1 MRLFAKLSS
10 TAKAL
15 ELFMISIVTKA
26 AGEARQRS
34 SKRVLPMHLK
44 QAVLADERFDFLNDI
59 VSKVADA
66 PTAAKHEGS
75 DDDGPGPKKKKG
87 ALRRKRKG
95 SDES

>member
-1 MRLFAKLSS
+1 
-10 TAKAL
+10 
-15 ELFMISIVTKA
+15 MISIVTKA